1 MDFITNF
8 PRTSKKHD
16 FIMVVVEKLT
26 KVDDFILV
34 KLANKETNI
43 LDIYMR
49 EIDKLHGVPKTIV
62 SNRDSMFK

>member
-26 KVDDFILV
+26 KADHFILV
-34 KLANKETNI
+34 KLTNKETNI

-62 SNRDSMFK
+62 SNRDSMFT